1 MTTLTTE
8 QMSTLYYAT
17 QNWDELSL
25 YTDYSGR
32 GMYGDT
38 CVGFSIG
45 NHCYAYPEDIYE
57 YIADYDVDL
66 AAALAK
72 NATTDSLGL
81 GIILYFPAFQT
92 PEDWQAPSLT
102 Y

>member
-1 MTTLTTE
+1 MTTLTYE
-8 QMSTLYYAT
+8 QMHRLEMAA

-25 YTDYSGR
+25 YADYSGR
-32 GMYGDT
+32 GMYGET

-57 YIADYDVDL
+57 FIADYDVEL
-66 AAALAK
+66 AHQLAM

-81 GIILYFPAFQT
+81 GIILYFPKYS
-92 PEDWQAPSLT
+92 APTVSA
-102 Y
+102 